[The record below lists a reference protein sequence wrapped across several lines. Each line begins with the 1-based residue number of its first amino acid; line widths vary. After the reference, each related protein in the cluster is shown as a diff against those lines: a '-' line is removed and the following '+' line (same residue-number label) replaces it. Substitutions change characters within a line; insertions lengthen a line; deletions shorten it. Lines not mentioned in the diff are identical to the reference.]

1 MKIFLTGFM
10 GSGKTHI
17 GEILARQLGFAF
29 SDMDLYMEKKVGM
42 SVPAIFETMGENEF
56 RNLERAALESL
67 IGENMDMVI
76 STGGGAPC
84 FFDNM
89 QKMND
94 HGLTVFLDPSTSVL
108 VKRLVAEIQKRP
120 VLKGQTSESLAGF
133 IETLMLKRR
142 KYYEQSQLIIQSSS
156 SKTIVTKIISYLKN
170 HYTLNLK

>member
-17 GEILARQLGFAF
+17 GEILAHKMGFAF
-29 SDMDLYMEKKVGM
+29 FDTDMYIEKEVGM
-42 SVPAIFETMGENEF
+42 SVPEIFEKRGELVF
-56 RNLERAALESL
+56 RKLESTSLDTL
-67 IGENMDMVI
+67 IGEKQDMVI

-94 HGLTVFLDPSTSVL
+94 HGLTVFLDPPTSEL
-108 VKRLVAEIQKRP
+108 VIRLTPEIKKRP
-120 VLKGQTSESLAGF
+120 VLKGQTPESLAGF

-142 KYYEQSQLIIQSSS
+142 QYYEQSQLIIKDIS
-156 SKTIVTKIISYLKN
+156 SKKIINQILSYHLN
-170 HYTLNLK
+170 H